1 MEETRPTRDRAR
13 CRRVRPVDTGASVT
27 AGGQGR
33 NHGADAAAQKIFITK
48 SWGRTASTLS
58 KSSKEFDCVRERI
71 KGQIL
76 SLKKTKQSKIIRDLK
91 QLPPKRRAG
100 FLQTCDMWQ
109 LVPLCY
115 FLASAEKAGCRH
127 GRQIFELIQSWEFSS
142 FMWKENHELMPAE
155 VPSTY
160 INSTSPS

>member
-33 NHGADAAAQKIFITK
+33 NHGAEAAAQEIFITK

-91 QLPPKRRAG
+91 QLPPKSWISPDVWHVTTCAIVLFSRQCWEG
-100 FLQTCDMWQ
+100 WVQTRKTAIWTDSELGIFQFHVKGKPWAN
-109 LVPLCY
+109 
-115 FLASAEKAGCRH
+115 ASRSAQYLHK
-127 GRQIFELIQSWEFSS
+127 LN
-142 FMWKENHELMPAE
+142 KP
-155 VPSTY
+155 
-160 INSTSPS
+160 